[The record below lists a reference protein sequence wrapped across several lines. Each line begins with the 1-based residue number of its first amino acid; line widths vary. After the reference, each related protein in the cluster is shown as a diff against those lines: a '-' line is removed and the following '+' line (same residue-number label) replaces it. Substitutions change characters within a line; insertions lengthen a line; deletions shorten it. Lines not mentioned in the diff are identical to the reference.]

1 MNNNYQLEMDKVLE
15 RIAAEDKVPK
25 LLLHACCAPCSSY
38 VLEYLTGYYDITVFF
53 CNPNI
58 TDATEYKKRADELAR
73 LIELMPKKHEINMIT
88 LPHDPDA
95 FIGIAEGREDLPEG
109 GARCFDCYR
118 IRLEATAVYMRS
130 INMGCGGEEPFSAFA
145 TTLTVSPHK
154 NAAKLNE
161 IGLELAEK
169 YGVRYLPSD
178 FKKKE
183 GYKRSIELSREY
195 GLYRQDFCGCEF
207 SRNFKHGNN

>member
-1 MNNNYQLEMDKVLE
+1 MDKLLE
-15 RIAAEDKVPK
+15 SIKCDGKAPR

-38 VLEYLTGYYDITVFF
+38 VLEYLTGYFDITVFF
-53 CNPNI
+53 YNPNI
-58 TDATEYKKRADELAR
+58 TDAMEYKKRADELAR
-73 LIELMPKKHEINMIT
+73 LISLMPKKNGVSLFVAPHEPSGFLKM
-88 LPHDPDA
+88 
-95 FIGIAEGREDLPEG
+95 AEGREGLPEG

-118 IRLEATAVYMRS
+118 IRLEATAEYMRKV
-130 INMGCGGEEPFSAFA
+130 NAENTAEEPFSAFA

-178 FKKKE
+178 FKKRE

-207 SRNFKHGNN
+207 SRVLKHGNN